1 MIINTLPTGN
11 NVNIVVMEVCNVS
24 IWCEHY
30 DDGNMLTLI
39 VMVMMEND
47 CHDYQP
53 LPMSTLLLMEIRA
66 SLVHNHVDVDITMS
80 IWCEHY
86 DDEIC

>member
-1 MIINTLPTGN
+1 
-11 NVNIVVMEVCNVS
+11 
-24 IWCEHY
+24 
-30 DDGNMLTLI
+30 MLTLI

-66 SLVHNHVDVDITMS
+66 SLVHHHVDVDITRFMAIDLGLS
-80 IWCEHY
+80 HI
-86 DDEIC
+86 D